1 MNLISAPVMGIGV
14 PDLMVS
20 IAALALDSERVRM
33 QTFAPLWKRI
43 LTSSNPSPALPPVTM
58 KTLPA
63 CEGMSFSVK
72 VGFPG
77 QICAMMICS
86 VECMLLISFDRP
98 IW

>member
-1 MNLISAPVMGIGV
+1 
-14 PDLMVS
+14 
-20 IAALALDSERVRM
+20 
-33 QTFAPLWKRI
+33 
-43 LTSSNPSPALPPVTM
+43 
-58 KTLPA
+58 LPA